1 MYHNALRTFFPLEW
15 QQQLVHGK
23 NRIDRT
29 TQWIEYN
36 GSFHGFE
43 RWLFFVN
50 PLPVT
55 DSPVTEIL
63 AFEMSR
69 FLYYQITI
77 ASLVVFSISHMQP
90 VAGQSKLVKT
100 TITYREVDGHKI
112 MADIYRPQ
120 GESTRPVIVWI
131 HGGALIMGG
140 REGIPA
146 QISAL
151 AEAKGYAMISID
163 YRLAPETKL
172 PEIIS
177 DIEAAF
183 RWIAGEGAK
192 QFHLNPDKIVVAG
205 GSAGGYLTLV
215 TGYRVQPRPKALVS
229 LYGYGELIGDW
240 YSTPSP
246 HPRHNPKKIS
256 AEEAVS
262 QTDGTVVSNAR
273 ERKGNGGLIYM
284 HYRQNGLWP
293 QEVSGFD
300 RDTIAGK
307 IARYEPV
314 RNVTGDY
321 PPTLLIHGNKD
332 TDVPYEQSTMMA
344 SQFKQHGVSYI
355 LKTIE
360 NGEHGFG
367 GGNAQQIDEAYKEMR
382 EFIVRH
388 LEAN

>member
-1 MYHNALRTFFPLEW
+1 MN
-15 QQQLVHGK
+15 K
-23 NRIDRT
+23 
-29 TQWIEYN
+29 
-36 GSFHGFE
+36 
-43 RWLFFVN
+43 
-50 PLPVT
+50 
-55 DSPVTEIL
+55 
-63 AFEMSR
+63 

-77 ASLVVFSISHMQP
+77 ASLVVFSILHLQP
-90 VAGQSKLVKT
+90 VAGQSKLEKT
-100 TITYREVDGHKI
+100 TVAYREVDGHKI
-112 MADIYRPQ
+112 LADIYRPQ

-146 QISAL
+146 QVSAL
-151 AEAKGYAMISID
+151 AEAKGYALITID

-183 RWIAGEGAK
+183 RWIAGDGAK
-192 QFHLNPDKIVVAG
+192 YFHLNPNKIVVTG

-215 TGYRVQPRPKALVS
+215 AGYRAQPRPKALVS
-229 LYGYGELIGDW
+229 LYGYGELVGDW

-256 AEEAVS
+256 SEEAVG
-262 QTDGTVVSNAR
+262 QTNGTVVSNASQR
-273 ERKGNGGLIYM
+273 RGNGGLIYM

-300 RDTIAGK
+300 RETIADK
-307 IARYEPV
+307 IAQYEPV

-321 PPTLLIHGNKD
+321 PPTLLIHGNMD
-332 TDVPYEQSTMMA
+332 TDVPYEQSKMMA
-344 SQFKQHGVSYI
+344 SQFKQHGVSHI

-367 GGNAQQIDEAYKEMR
+367 GGNSQQIEEAYKAMR

-388 LEAN
+388 LEVN